1 MEWDLIR
8 NDGRLVQKAQG
19 GKTVLTTDRVVLV
32 ENGRRGCIWSKIT
45 QNQLFAERELQ
56 AREGVALLHFG
67 VLTLLGDLPRK
78 VAGTHNETRDLP
90 DIKPFHHPTC
100 DIPERLR

>member
-32 ENGRRGCIWSKIT
+32 ENGRSGCQWSKIT
-45 QNQLFAERELQ
+45 QNQLFAEGKL
-56 AREGVALLHFG
+56 
-67 VLTLLGDLPRK
+67 
-78 VAGTHNETRDLP
+78 
-90 DIKPFHHPTC
+90 
-100 DIPERLR
+100 